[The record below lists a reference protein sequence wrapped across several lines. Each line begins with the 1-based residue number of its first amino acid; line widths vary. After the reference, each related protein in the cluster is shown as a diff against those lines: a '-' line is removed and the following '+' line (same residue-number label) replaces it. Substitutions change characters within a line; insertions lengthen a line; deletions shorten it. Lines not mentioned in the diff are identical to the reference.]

1 MSARRPVAWGLGVIA
16 AAILAQPAAAYLK
29 IGTRVGSQIVPIK
42 WTSQPVQY
50 FITNRDVPGVTASQL
65 QVAVQQAFQTWAAVP
80 SATIQP
86 AHWQG
91 FTSTDPFTTDTISEI
106 GFLSRPD
113 LDRVL
118 ASTTFEV
125 NDSTGELLA
134 SDIFFNSSVE
144 WSVAPGGDSAAF
156 DVQSIALHELG
167 HFFGLYHSLLG
178 ETDLQANGGRRVLSK
193 NSVMFPIAYPR
204 GNIDDR
210 ALKADDVAGISDTYG
225 TDQFKHDTG
234 SVTGR
239 ITLNGAGVFGA
250 HVIAVNQTTGVMIGG
265 FSLDGQGRFTIAG
278 LKPGIYVLRAEPIDD
293 ADLNSFF
300 DDQTAA
306 SVNINFKASYFDR
319 LVAVPAGGSGVPIEI
334 KVSGK

>member
-1 MSARRPVAWGLGVIA
+1 MSARRCAWLLALV
-16 AAILAQPAAAYLK
+16 AAIAFVRPAAAYLK

-50 FITNRDVPGVTASQL
+50 FVTNRDVPGVTASEL
-65 QVAVQQAFQTWAAVP
+65 QVAVQKSFQTWAEVP

-91 FTSTDPFTTDTISEI
+91 FTSTDPFTTDHVSEI

-125 NDSTGELLA
+125 NDETGELLA
-134 SDIFFNSSVE
+134 SDIFFNSSFE
-144 WSVAPGGDSAAF
+144 WSVSPGGDSSRF

-178 ETDLQANGGRRVLSK
+178 ETELQAAGGRKVLGK
-193 NSVMFPIAYPR
+193 EAVMFPIAYPR
-204 GNIDDR
+204 GNISDR
-210 ALKADDVAGISDTYG
+210 APKADDIAGISDVYG

-234 SVTGR
+234 SISGR
-239 ITLNGAGVFGA
+239 VTLNGSGVFGA
-250 HVIAVNQTTGVMIGG
+250 HVVAVNQTTGVMIAG
-265 FSLDGQGRFTIAG
+265 FTLDAQGRFVIAG
-278 LKPGIYVLRAEPIDD
+278 LKPGVYVVRAEPIDD
-293 ADLNSFF
+293 ADLTSFF
-300 DDQTAA
+300 SSDTV
-306 SVNINFKASYFDR
+306 VNINFKAGYFDR
-319 LVAVPAGGSGVPIEI
+319 LVAVPAGGSSAQIEV